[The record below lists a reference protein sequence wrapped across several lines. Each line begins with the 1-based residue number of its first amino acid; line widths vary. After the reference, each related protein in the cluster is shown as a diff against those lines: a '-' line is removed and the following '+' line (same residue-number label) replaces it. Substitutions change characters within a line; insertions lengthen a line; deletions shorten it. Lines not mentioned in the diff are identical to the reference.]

1 MMCRYVL
8 LLGLLILLFFPVL
21 TFAEDHTTILTTEV
35 LDTFEENPTKD
46 LGDAT
51 TRWFARGSKFTTKEY
66 NQAGELTAMFPKTTS
81 VEAFP
86 TGLFGIKSDKNEFD
100 QPRKVLGVK
109 GSFDRKGY
117 NYIEIIP
124 GRPADAGTEEE
135 DIVYDDINTGT
146 KWVHAPINLP
156 GRVQHLD
163 VWVWGSNYD
172 FYLDA
177 HFQDYR
183 GMVYSFRMGS
193 LRYAGWRLL
202 RVDIPGSIPQ
212 AEPYIPKFKPLL
224 FTKLV
229 LWTQAHER
237 VSGFY
242 IYFDE
247 IRVLT
252 DIYEGRFDGDDLAD
266 LERTEN
272 IWGSVSQ

>member
-1 MMCRYVL
+1 MCRYVL

-21 TFAEDHTTILTTEV
+21 TFAEDHTTILTTAV

-66 NQAGELTAMFPKTTS
+66 NQAGELTAMFPKITS

-135 DIVYDDINTGT
+135 DIVYEDINTGT

-156 GRVQHLD
+156 GRVNHLD
-163 VWVWGSNYD
+163 IWVWGSNYD